1 MKVGLITSI
10 LFFLIILSVFLIKN
24 IFTSSDEEYTK
35 FPLTI
40 KAEDFEGAGKAW
52 TSVYDKK

>member
-1 MKVGLITSI
+1 MIFRLKFN
-10 LFFLIILSVFLIKN
+10 LFIPNNFFWIKN